1 MTEIDKDNFKSD
13 FLYYNCNSI
22 VEGVNHLKTYILEKC
37 LNIVRISYPEYDE
50 DKLDEIRYG
59 LEAIY
64 LSITK
69 VVVIFFL
76 AYLLGI
82 LKETFCLCL
91 AFNVLRLSGFGLHAT
106 KSWMCWV
113 SSIIVFLVIPYCC
126 TVVQLPQGLMIA
138 LAFIFEVN
146 LLLFAPADTKKRPLI
161 HKRKRACWK
170 MVTGITGCIFLY
182 FILST
187 ENTLVQNIL
196 LSAMLIEGALVN
208 PFVYKIFKL
217 PYNNYKTYVYSTN
230 IN

>member
-1 MTEIDKDNFKSD
+1 VK
-13 FLYYNCNSI
+13 Y
-22 VEGVNHLKTYILEKC
+22 LKTFILDKC
-37 LNIVRISYPEYDE
+37 LDIVKSSYPEYDD

-82 LKETFCLCL
+82 LKETICLCL

-113 SSIIVFLVIPYCC
+113 SSSLIFLVFPYLC
-126 TVVQLPQGLMIA
+126 TVIKLPQMLMIA
-138 LAFIFEVN
+138 LALIFEIN

-161 HKRKRACWK
+161 HKKKRVRWK
-170 MVTGITGCIFLY
+170 IITGVTGCVFLY

-187 ENTLVQNIL
+187 ENTFVQNIL

>member
-1 MTEIDKDNFKSD
+1 M
-13 FLYYNCNSI
+13 
-22 VEGVNHLKTYILEKC
+22 KTYILEKC
-37 LNIVRISYPEYDE
+37 LNIVRGSYPEYDE

-76 AYLLGI
+76 AYLLRI
-82 LKETFCLCL
+82 LRETIFLCL
-91 AFNVLRLSGFGLHAT
+91 AFNALRISGFGLHAT
-106 KSWMCWV
+106 KSWMCWA
-113 SSIIVFLVIPYCC
+113 SSTIVFLVIPYLC
-126 TVVQLPQGLMIA
+126 TVIQLPQVLMTVLA
-138 LAFIFEVN
+138 LILEVN

-161 HKRKRACWK
+161 HKKKRVRWK
-170 MVTGITGCIFLY
+170 MVTGITGCVFLC
-182 FILST
+182 FILGT
-187 ENTLVQNIL
+187 RNMLVQNIL

>member
-1 MTEIDKDNFKSD
+1 MKT
-13 FLYYNCNSI
+13 FL
-22 VEGVNHLKTYILEKC
+22 LEKC
-37 LNIVRISYPEYDE
+37 LDIVKSTYPEYDE

-82 LKETFCLCL
+82 LKETICLCL

-113 SSIIVFLVIPYCC
+113 SSTIIFLVIPYLC
-126 TVVQLPQGLMIA
+126 TIIKIPSTTMMILSLVLEA
-138 LAFIFEVN
+138 N

-161 HKRKRACWK
+161 HKRKRVRWK
-170 MVTGITGCIFLY
+170 MMTGITGCVFLY
-182 FILST
+182 FVLNT

-196 LSAMLIEGALVN
+196 LSAMLIEGALIN

-217 PYNNYKTYVYSTN
+217 PYNNYKRYVYSTS